1 MPDAAALS
9 RAAGRVTRLTRNGGT
24 LRGMPPLT
32 IDALAEQYTD
42 EIQLAPP
49 QIEMIANTVRG
60 RAPGCRLLV
69 FGLGRDAGM
78 WQRLNADGCTLF
90 VEDNEHWAR
99 HALQR
104 HPDLQVLRVSY
115 AGRTV
120 AGSLPLDAAARKGLA
135 AFPLPPELERTDW
148 DVIVVDAPF
157 GFDAGCPG
165 RSVPLHWTR
174 QLMGPHT
181 HVFVDDYERPLERA
195 YTDALIAPRCAHRLV
210 VRRPGHE
217 MFWGLGLN
225 SGFAGWS
232 VVDAGGR
239 AQRLRWLLN
248 TTRLRLLWFHDSVE
262 VIPQLAACGLLDART
277 HLLFS
282 FSWHRDEAAL
292 RHLRR
297 LLSSDGV
304 VQRAAQLHFLLNS
317 AEELA
322 AFRSLVPGFDAM
334 HFNNAS
340 LIDPQRFVPATG
352 ARRFHAV
359 LNAKPL
365 AFKRHELSVQVPER
379 LFVTYDVQERDEGA
393 TRRVDLDALGAREIR
408 RNLSAE
414 GVSAAL
420 GEADVGLMLS
430 AAEGACY
437 ASLEYLLCGLPV
449 VSTRTLGGRDEFYD
463 PAHSRIVDDDP
474 AAVRD
479 AVADLRARL
488 ARGDITREAV
498 RTRALARRRAFLDA
512 LAARLQAVIDA
523 AGLPLQ
529 AARLLDEAIAE
540 GSKLQRHRNFWVAQL
555 RPPGHV
561 TPLSATDA

>member
-1 MPDAAALS
+1 
-9 RAAGRVTRLTRNGGT
+9 
-24 LRGMPPLT
+24 MPPLT
-32 IDALAEQYTD
+32 IDALAEHYCD

-49 QIEMIANTVRG
+49 QIEMIANAVRG

-90 VEDNEHWAR
+90 VEDNDHWAH

-120 AGSLPLDAAARKGLA
+120 AGSLPLDDAARQALA
-135 AFPLPPELERTDW
+135 AWPLPPELERTDW

-157 GFDAGCPG
+157 GYDADCPG
-165 RSVPLHWTR
+165 RSIPLHWTR

-181 HVFVDDYERPLERA
+181 HVFIDDYERHLERT
-195 YTDALIAPRCAHRLV
+195 YCDALIAPHCAHTLV

-225 SGFAGWS
+225 SGFGGWS
-232 VVDAGGR
+232 AVDGGGGV
-239 AQRLRWLLN
+239 QRLRWLLN
-248 TTRLRLLWFHDSVE
+248 TARLRLLWFHDSVE

-277 HLLFS
+277 HVLFS

-297 LLSSDGV
+297 LLGSDGV
-304 VQRAAQLHFLLNS
+304 VQRAGQLHFLLNS
-317 AEELA
+317 GEELA
-322 AFRSLVPGFDAM
+322 AFRTLLPGFDAV
-334 HFNNAS
+334 HFNNAA
-340 LIDPQRFVPATG
+340 LLDPNQFQLGTG
-352 ARRFHAV
+352 PRRFAAV

-365 AFKRHELSVQVPER
+365 AFKRHALSVQVPER

-393 TRRVDLDALGAREIR
+393 TRRVDLAALGAREIR
-408 RNLSAE
+408 RNLPAA
-414 GVSAAL
+414 GVAAAL
-420 GEADVGLMLS
+420 GEAEVGLMLS

-449 VSTRTLGGRDEFYD
+449 VSTRSIGGRSDFYD
-463 PAHSRIVDDDP
+463 ADHARIVDDDP
-474 AAVRD
+474 VAVRD
-479 AVADLRARL
+479 AVADLAAGL
-488 ARGDITREAV
+488 ARGAITREGI
-498 RTRALARRRAFLDA
+498 RQRALARRRAFLDT
-512 LAARLQAVIDA
+512 LAARLQGVIDD
-523 AGLPLQ
+523 AGLPLS

-540 GSKLQRHRNFWVAQL
+540 GSKLQRHRNFWVARL
-555 RPPGHV
+555 RAPGSPPVQPAGN
-561 TPLSATDA
+561 P